1 MESWINGVV
10 RSNREGYHLLDIVD
24 PTPEDI
30 SNFGIDPCGPV
41 AEVQQTVTVPE
52 TICPL
57 SETAKQRFLDCL
69 HLMHSDPTPQSDYG
83 ISKFIQAKSLLCH
96 LLQDSSSSSTDISD

>member
-1 MESWINGVV
+1 M
-10 RSNREGYHLLDIVD
+10 
-24 PTPEDI
+24 
-30 SNFGIDPCGPV
+30 
-41 AEVQQTVTVPE
+41 TVPE

-83 ISKFIQAKSLLCH
+83 VSKFLQAKVGCFIYCRTPAVPALTYLASRAHIHVFLM
-96 LLQDSSSSSTDISD
+96 